1 MTTDLKAIAPLILTK
16 IEEVEAKPS
25 KRKSKKM
32 KSNTYE
38 ELILELAR
46 QVRYNKIDEDWSD
59 FY

>member
-1 MTTDLKAIAPLILTK
+1 
-16 IEEVEAKPS
+16 
-25 KRKSKKM
+25 M